1 MADIAAYSKWRVL
14 GVTSNISLFDSV
26 KAPHN
31 EAGRPRSIN
40 TSYTGSPL
48 RDLIEEPKLYQD
60 KMAIFLWDEL
70 DF

>member
-40 TSYTGSPL
+40 TSYPGSPL
-48 RDLIEEPKLYQD
+48 RDLIEKPKLYQD